1 MNPIKSFSRRS
12 FALVLLFVVLMA
24 GALAA
29 LVYFGKNEL
38 SGAIASLLTPEVT
51 GDVLG
56 DPIGRLH
63 DTYALYLM
71 AGTAGIVLFLGL
83 ILWLILRAMAKGVL
97 AGAGAPAAPVGKTA
111 KAAPDGPDDG
121 QTLRNQR
128 LFLHLLTVLQREGR
142 LVDFFQEGLDRYAD
156 DQIGAAVRTIHDSCR
171 KVLSKRLALEPV
183 VSADEG
189 ETITVETGFDPD
201 AIKLTGRVTGEPPF
215 SGVIR
220 HKGWRVLKMNLP
232 DLTAVNDPSIVA
244 PAEVEIE

>member
-1 MNPIKSFSRRS
+1 MNPIKSYSRRS
-12 FALVLLFVVLMA
+12 FALMFFFAALMA

-29 LVYFGKNEL
+29 LVYFGKIEL
-38 SGAIASLLTPEVT
+38 RAAIAPLLTPEAT
-51 GDVLG
+51 GEVLG

-63 DTYALYLM
+63 DTYAVYLM
-71 AGTAGIVLFLGL
+71 AGAAGIVLLLGI
-83 ILWLILRAMAKGVL
+83 ILWLFLRTMVKGL
-97 AGAGAPAAPVGKTA
+97 FGAAGARPEPVGKAA
-111 KAAPDGPDDG
+111 KAVAEGPDDG
-121 QTLRNQR
+121 QALGDQR

-142 LVDFFQEGLDRYAD
+142 LVDFFQEALDRYAD

-183 VSADEG
+183 VGVDEG
-189 ETITVETGFDPD
+189 QTMTVEAGFDPD

-215 SGVIR
+215 TGVVR
-220 HKGWRVLKMNLP
+220 HRGWRVLKLNLP